1 MLLNREELA
10 AVKDCLKNWCSFEN
24 YGLMSSY
31 KVKNRSLL
39 ILNDNDINIDRKNR
53 VITKNNKI
61 IYKLKIKHSMKTH
74 KMIMPELIEGN
85 EKK

>member
-1 MLLNREELA
+1 MLLNKDELV

-24 YGLMSSY
+24 HGLMSSY

-39 ILNDNDINIDRKNR
+39 VLDDNDINIDRKNR

-61 IYKLKIKHSMKTH
+61 IYKLKIKHSMKTY
-74 KMIMPELIEGN
+74 KMLMPELIEVNKG
-85 EKK
+85 